1 MSSQHTVPVIG
12 QDGRPLTPTTPARA
26 RKLVRSGQATPFWT
40 RLNTWAIRMV
50 GPTRKEQ
57 PRCGLGVD
65 HGHAHEGYAVV
76 CGEENVLAV
85 TLHLPDKAQIVRKM
99 KERRDLRRAYRSR
112 RPRRR
117 PRRFSNRRRSPDWI
131 APSQLVLVLARLK
144 MLNTLRSLYPLTVAG
159 VEDVRFDHRKRWG
172 RTFSTV
178 EIGKARLH
186 RWYAEQGINASFYQG
201 WETKTLRLEYGYP
214 KSGDKKAD
222 RFSAHG
228 SDALALA
235 AHVTA
240 GVRVEPGP
248 LVIVDDRYRPV
259 RRHLH
264 DSNTGKGGK
273 RIPYSRGTVHG
284 LRKGLLIGTSKGK
297 RGRLCGIY
305 NNAYRYHDGAGKRRV
320 TRTVVWVCTNYL
332 TTTIASVSSAG
343 ASFLS
348 GLKPGV
354 L

>member
-1 MSSQHTVPVIG
+1 MTRLLLLAVLAALVPTGSAAFEPYPAKPVRLLIGFPPGAAMDSVARPFAAKLSNILGQPVVVETRLGAGGTISSAAV
-12 QDGRPLTPTTPARA
+12 ARA
-26 RKLVRSGQATPFWT
+26 PADGYT
-40 RLNTWAIRMV
+40 
-50 GPTRKEQ
+50 
-57 PRCGLGVD
+57 LGMGTTGT
-65 HGHAHEGYAVV
+65 H
-76 CGEENVLAV
+76 
-85 TLHLPDKAQIVRKM
+85 
-99 KERRDLRRAYRSR
+99 
-112 RPRRR
+112 
-117 PRRFSNRRRSPDWI
+117 
-131 APSQLVLVLARLK
+131 
-144 MLNTLRSLYPLTVAG
+144 
-159 VEDVRFDHRKRWG
+159 
-172 RTFSTV
+172 
-178 EIGKARLH
+178 
-186 RWYAEQGINASFYQG
+186 GINASFYQG